1 MMKTMIGN
9 NKKYNHIALVRR
21 DDLITLFK
29 NGVIYPS
36 SSLEFKCNLHELVSD
51 SKAEKKL
58 FDKVTLIE
66 YSINYFILYAK
77 TEKSSSLFSQ
87 GLRNTDLI
95 SIFPLDEN
103 SARMGLNFEP
113 PVKLEKP
120 IFSIWYRHYEKNAA
134 VENAISGIN
143 NVAKIFEIDDL
154 EKSIKKF
161 NLKKDLPNI
170 IKLMIDD
177 ENIVKPKTIWEYL
190 ISYSRSHSYP
200 NDVRGAFLDSMT
212 VIHNFSKGQ
221 VINKDQKLTST
232 GKEIMAADG
241 LKFDDIAN
249 IIAFSPMLSQAASKA
264 YKGFLEIA
272 SLYFMLVNCF
282 SDTSE
287 SGDYIK
293 GKPLRDF
300 INSIKIHYHSTV
312 LKPALL
318 LLGIT
323 LGQSSTYKILYSLK
337 KDQFPFLAT

>member
-1 MMKTMIGN
+1 MIGN
-9 NKKYNHIALVRR
+9 NKKYNHIALISRE
-21 DDLITLFK
+21 DLISLFK

-36 SSLEFKCNLHELVSD
+36 STVEFKCNLHELVSD

-58 FDKVTLIE
+58 FGKVSLIE
-66 YSINYFILYAK
+66 YSINYFILYAR
-77 TEKSSSLFSQ
+77 TEKASSLLSQ

-95 SIFPLDEN
+95 SIIPLDEN

-120 IFSIWYRHYEKNAA
+120 IFNIWYKHYEENSAI
-134 VENAISGIN
+134 ENAISGIKN
-143 NVAKIFEIDDL
+143 IGQIFEFDDL
-154 EKSIKKF
+154 EGSIKNF
-161 NLKKDLPNI
+161 SFKKDLTGI

-177 ENIVKPKTIWEYL
+177 ENIVTPKTIWEYL

-232 GKEIMAADG
+232 GKQILMAEG
-241 LKFDDIAN
+241 MRFDDIAE
-249 IIAFSPMLSQAASKA
+249 IMMFSPALSQAASKA

-272 SLYFMLVNCF
+272 SLYFMLVECF
-282 SDTSE
+282 SNLSE
-287 SGDYIK
+287 RGDYIK
-293 GKPLRDF
+293 GKPIKAF
-300 INSIKIHYHSTV
+300 IQSIKTHYNAII

-318 LLGIT
+318 MLGIT
-323 LGQSSTYKILYSLK
+323 LGQSSTYKALYFLK
-337 KDQFPFLAT
+337 KDQFPFLAL